1 MTCMH
6 LLNAQQH
13 SYGRTT
19 TAFLKQSLILFMYSL
34 GYMDTTDSCAG
45 PGTIIYLE
53 HLQMMAHVRWVEFS
67 ETKLTC
73 LSDNF

>member
-1 MTCMH
+1 
-6 LLNAQQH
+6 
-13 SYGRTT
+13 
-19 TAFLKQSLILFMYSL
+19 MYSL

-67 ETKLTC
+67 ETKFTC
-73 LSDNF
+73 LSDNFQDYTSNIASRMFLHQQHVTHGYAAQQKS